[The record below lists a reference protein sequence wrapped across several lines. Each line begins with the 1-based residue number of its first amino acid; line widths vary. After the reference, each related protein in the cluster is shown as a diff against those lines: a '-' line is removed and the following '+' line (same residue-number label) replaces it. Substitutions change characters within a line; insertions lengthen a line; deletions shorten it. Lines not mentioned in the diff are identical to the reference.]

1 LGARA
6 YRAPI
11 YICKLATLKDTQG
24 NVTSRNLRGYATDS
38 TRHID
43 YAYDHL
49 ERLVSK
55 TLPNSEPAVS
65 YGYDL
70 LGRLTSASTSAQT
83 LTFGY

>member
-1 LGARA
+1 MGARSD
-6 YRAPI
+6 RAPI
-11 YICKLATLKDTQG
+11 YICKLTTPKDTQG
-24 NVTSRNLRGYATDS
+24 NVTSRNLRGYAADS
-38 TRHID
+38 TQHID

-49 ERLVSK
+49 ERLTTK

-70 LGRLTSASTSAQT
+70 LGRLTSAPT